1 MPLYENTSGTEAN
14 AFRNSPLVLTLYF
27 TTKALSTIKNAFFA
41 PEHGTLGHPI
51 KKGGKAA

>member
-14 AFRNSPLVLTLYF
+14 AFRHSPLVLTLYF